1 MRKFILFAV
10 CMAVVVVLSAPAI
23 AARSG
28 AGSGSAGGTA
38 FGGNTGGQNPTFNK
52 DAGHG
57 DYQQRARFLGNGP
70 P

>member
-1 MRKFILFAV
+1 MRKIILLV
-10 CMAVVVVLSAPAI
+10 LSMTVVVWSAPAI

-38 FGGNTGGQNPTFNK
+38 FGGNTGGQNPTFQK

-57 DYQQRARFLGNGP
+57 DYQ
-70 P
+70 

>member
-10 CMAVVVVLSAPAI
+10 CMAVVALSAPAI

-57 DYQQRARFLGNGP
+57 GYQQRARFLGNGP